1 MLPKIGVLLG
11 DPCGIGPE
19 LVAKLLADEVAIA
32 RARVLVIGDGRYL
45 AAGRRVAGLDGTLPA
60 YKSAE
65 AWAAGSQSPALL
77 DFPGADPAG
86 LVPGTAME
94 PAGRTVLECL
104 RLALALARAG
114 TIDAIC
120 FAPFNKQAM
129 HMAGLGFDDE
139 LQFVAHEIGFDGP
152 VSEFNVL
159 DTLWTGRVTSHIP
172 LSKVSGA
179 VTREGVVR
187 AVRLIHDALRAAG
200 IPRPRIG
207 VAGLNPHA
215 GDGGVFGREEIDVIA
230 PAVGEAKAAGI
241 AALGPFPADIIFR
254 RAQAGEFDAVVSMY
268 HDQGQIAMKLMG
280 FERGVTVLG
289 GLPIAVTT
297 PAHGTAFDI
306 VGRGIANPE
315 AMRRAFLVGCRMA
328 AERQRAAA

>member
-19 LVAKLLADEVAIA
+19 LVAKLLADETLIA

-45 AAGRRVAGLDGTLPA
+45 AAGRSVAGTEGQLPV
-60 YKSAE
+60 YKAAQ
-65 AWAAGSQSPALL
+65 AWAAGGQTPALL
-77 DFPGADPAG
+77 DLRAADPEA
-86 LVPGTAME
+86 LTPGTAME
-94 PAGRTVLECL
+94 PAGRAVLDCL
-104 RLALALARAG
+104 RFALKLAQDG

-139 LQFVAHEIGFDGP
+139 LQFVANEIGFGGP

-159 DTLWTGRVTSHIP
+159 EKLWTGRVTSHIP
-172 LSKVSGA
+172 LAKVSESI
-179 VTREGVVR
+179 TREGVVE
-187 AVRLIHDALRAAG
+187 AVRLISGALTASGVA
-200 IPRPRIG
+200 RPRIG

-230 PAVGEAKAAGI
+230 PAVVEAKAAGI
-241 AALGPFPADIIFR
+241 AADGPFPADIVFR
-254 RAQAGEFDAVVSMY
+254 RAQAGEFDAIISMY

-289 GLPIAVTT
+289 GLPIPLTT

-315 AMRRAFLVGCRMA
+315 ATRQAFMVACRMA
-328 AERQRAAA
+328 KARLSAAA